1 MIFLRGLFERFAGAI
16 ARQTLASLRQMS
28 TLWLATRRARAEG
41 AADQRARDAERARR
55 AEQEMGSILAER
67 RPTSETGRR
76 LDEGSF

>member
-1 MIFLRGLFERFAGAI
+1 VIFLRWLFARIAGAI
-16 ARQTLASLRQMS
+16 VGQTLASLRQMF

-55 AEQEMGSILAER
+55 AEQEMSAILAGR
-67 RPTSETGRR
+67 RPTEETGRR